1 MSHLSLQKVTKIFGK
16 EPQKMLEKV
25 HQGMDKTTLLNEYQH
40 GLGVYDINLDIE
52 AGEIFVI
59 MGLSGSGKSTLI
71 RHINRLI
78 EPTEG
83 KILVNGQDIMQ
94 LSPKA
99 LRHFRRD
106 NMSMVFQHFGLLPH
120 RTVIDNV
127 AYGLS
132 IQNHP
137 REVIEQEAHKWLE
150 LVGLAGYHDV
160 YPKSLS
166 GGQQQRVGLAR
177 ALAADTD
184 ILLMDEAFSALD
196 PLIRSQMQEQLLTLQ
211 AELNKT
217 IVFITHDLSEALRL
231 GSRIAIL
238 NDGRLVQT
246 GTPADILLHPVDDY
260 VREFVQDVN
269 RAEVITA
276 KSVMRTPRVVLHHH
290 NSHEALAQLEAQG
303 LNRAWLKTPD
313 GVSLINKEQLL
324 QAMSNSDMSLADI
337 TVSLKTVP
345 VNSTLEQ
352 LIPLA
357 IGNTHPI
364 PLVDDSGDFV
374 GVVDLEKI
382 VDVLNRQ

>member
-1 MSHLSLQKVTKIFGK
+1 MSHISIQNVTKIFGK
-16 EPQKMLEKV
+16 DAKNMLEKV
-25 HQGMDKTTLLNEYQH
+25 HNGMDKTTLLEQHQH

-71 RHINRLI
+71 RHFNRLI

-83 KILVNGQDIMQ
+83 KIIVNGQDIMQ
-94 LSPKA
+94 LSQTA

-106 NMSMVFQHFGLLPH
+106 NMSMVFQHFGLMPH
-120 RTVIDNV
+120 RKVIDNV

-132 IQNHP
+132 IQNQP
-137 REVIEQEAHKWLE
+137 REVIEKEAHKWLE
-150 LVGLAGYHDV
+150 LVGLAGYHEV

-177 ALAADTD
+177 ALAANTD

-196 PLIRSQMQEQLLTLQ
+196 PLIRSQMQEQLLNLQ

-238 NDGRLVQT
+238 NDGKLAQI
-246 GTPADILLHPVDDY
+246 GTPAEILLNPADDY
-260 VREFVQDVN
+260 IREFVQDVN
-269 RAEVITA
+269 RASVITVD
-276 KSVMRTPRVVLHHH
+276 SVMRAPQLVLD
-290 NSHEALAQLEAQG
+290 NQNISQALQQMQSQV
-303 LNRAWLKTPD
+303 LNRAWLKTTD
-313 GVSLINKEQLL
+313 GVSLVTKEAL
-324 QAMSNSDMSLADI
+324 QQAPVTEKLADI
-337 TVSLKTVP
+337 AAPLKTLS
-345 VNSTLEQ
+345 VNSTIEE

-357 IGNTHPI
+357 VGNTTPI
-364 PLVDDSGDFV
+364 PLLNNNDELV
-374 GVVDLEKI
+374 GVVDIEQVIK
-382 VDVLNRQ
+382 VLSYND